1 MSAQPLEFR
10 TARSVDEAL
19 ALWAERPGAHYFAGG
34 TDLLIQMRAGRRA
47 PSRLVDVKR
56 IPELSAVRTRN
67 DGALVVG
74 AGVPLAVIAAY
85 PEVRERFP
93 LLAECCLAVGS
104 YPLRNRATMAGNIC
118 NASPAAD
125 TSAALLALGA
135 DVEAAGPKGTVSL
148 PIAGFFLGPGK
159 TALPAGALVT
169 AIVLP
174 ARAAGCRGSFHRLSR
189 RRGVDLATLGVLVA
203 RHAAANGGGH
213 RVVLTAVAP
222 TPLRVPA
229 AEALLDKQGADA
241 AHQAAEA
248 ARAACRPID
257 DVRGS
262 ADYRREM
269 VGVLVA
275 RAAAALARDGG
286 AR

>member
-1 MSAQPLEFR
+1 MDAQPLEFR
-10 TARSVDEAL
+10 TARSVAEAT
-19 ALWAERPGAHYFAGG
+19 ALWAERPGAHYLAGG
-34 TDLLIQMRAGRRA
+34 TDLLIQMRLGRRA

-56 IPELSAVRTRN
+56 IPELSAIRTRD
-67 DGALVVG
+67 DGAMSIG
-74 AGVPLAVIAAY
+74 ACVPLAVIAAQ
-85 PEVRERFP
+85 PEIRARFP

-104 YPLRNRATMAGNIC
+104 YPLRNRATLAGNVC

-125 TSAALLALGA
+125 TAAALLALGA
-135 DVEAAGPKGTVSL
+135 VVEASGPGTPVVL
-148 PIAGFFLGPGK
+148 PIAGFFQGPGR

-174 ARAAGCRGSFHRLSR
+174 AAAAGCRGSFQRLSR
-189 RRGVDLATLGVLVA
+189 RRGVDLATLGVLVG
-203 RHAAANGGGH
+203 RYPTGNGGSH

-229 AEALLDKQGADA
+229 AEALLDAHGSGETA
-241 AHQAAEA
+241 ARRAAEA

-262 ADYRREM
+262 ADYRRQM

-275 RAAAALARDGG
+275 RAAAALG
-286 AR
+286 